1 MRRLI
6 VALLAGST
14 ILATPMTASALV
26 LEEFSSTTP
35 STTSTA
41 TISYNGTYT
50 TPLQLP
56 TEAPFIS
63 SPFSISATLPA
74 QFYAPGG
81 IGTGLSFDGVSGT
94 YTNDGITTD
103 FSNAV
108 LDLKGVYIQDLVD
121 GLVVSQIEETD
132 FILTINSLLAQ
143 NDQYVLNMTA
153 DNFLYTE
160 GDPLVAD
167 PLAAPQLLC
176 PYCTPAIVTI
186 LPGNFTVLSGGYASY
201 TPQFLQDPQAGVNAG
216 GTGTITSQLPA
227 VAVPE
232 PGSLALL
239 GGGIVMFGLVNAAV
253 RRRGARDRRSL
264 RS

>member
-6 VALLAGST
+6 VALLAGSS

-26 LEEFSSTTP
+26 LEQFFPTTP

-41 TISYNGTYT
+41 TISYNGTYA
-50 TPLQLP
+50 TPLP
-56 TEAPFIS
+56 TPSAEPFVS

-74 QFYAPGG
+74 QFYAPDG
-81 IGTGLSFDGVSGT
+81 IGKGLSFDGVSGT
-94 YTNDGITTD
+94 YTNDGATTD

-108 LDLKGVYIQDLVD
+108 LDLKGVYVQHLVN
-121 GLVVSQIEETD
+121 GLVVSEIEETY
-132 FILTINSLLAQ
+132 FILTIDSLLAQ

-153 DNFLYTE
+153 ANFLYTE
-160 GDPLVAD
+160 EDPLVAD
-167 PLAAPQLLC
+167 PLAAPARPC
-176 PYCTPAIVTI
+176 SYCTPAIVTI
-186 LPGNFTVLSGGYASY
+186 LPGTFTVLSGGYASY

-239 GGGIVMFGLVNAAV
+239 GGGIVMFGLINGAV

-264 RS
+264 RA